1 MAFAALTIDINAKL
15 ANLEAGLKRAE
26 GAISGFGTKVDSLG
40 LAFARTFAAAGAV
53 AAIVGI
59 ERALSAT
66 VERMADLDDAA
77 ESTGASVEALSSLLN
92 TLSPTGVSLDQI
104 TDALGKLTRAMA
116 GADEESSKAGEAFK
130 LLGVS
135 TRDAA
140 GNLRPAEDVL
150 DDLVVAL
157 DGYADGT
164 NKTALVQAI
173 FGKSGAALLPML
185 KDLATRQREVA
196 TVTAEQAAAA
206 EDLQN
211 AWRTL
216 GTETDKLAEKLAGP
230 IVTTLAELVKL
241 FNEARTAGLGF
252 FDALQASTLPDSK
265 VAEEIDKQRIAI
277 DRLRAARKAEQATRE
292 KNPQL
297 QEDGTIAAI
306 DREIETRQKA
316 IEVLQR
322 RLDRIQPQVDGVT
335 PGGGVKKPN
344 APAPSGADP
353 KKTPKAEKP
362 AIDEFAR
369 SVDDRLAAALNKA
382 IEDAE
387 IFAATLSRLDELFF
401 AGIISAEDY
410 DRAIAT
416 LARTSASV
424 GKDGVGALNKE
435 LEEQAERL
443 RDMIDP
449 TRAYYREIDKIREL
463 LESGKITQV
472 EANAATAVIYGKI
485 DQILTTVPDKAR
497 EAEDAAK
504 QLGLTFSS
512 AFEDAIVG
520 GESLRDVLDGLGK
533 DVLRI
538 FIRQQFTQPLAGAIS
553 KGVSGLFGGETLFD
567 SLFGGKR
574 ELGGPVSAG
583 VPYLVGE
590 RGRELF
596 IPDSAGRV
604 VANDKLGGAGVNI
617 VNQFANGMT
626 PMDVANA
633 AHIAA
638 AQAKREILE
647 SMSRRGAFA
656 RG

>member
-40 LAFARTFAAAGAV
+40 LAFARAFAAAGAV

-216 GTETDKLAEKLAGP
+216 GTETDKLVDKLAGP
-230 IVTTLAELVKL
+230 LITTLADLVKL
-241 FNEARTAGLGF
+241 FNEARTSGLGF
-252 FDALQASTLPDSK
+252 FDSLQASTLPDSR
-265 VAEEIDKQRIAI
+265 VADEIDKQRIAI
-277 DRLRAARKAEQATRE
+277 DRLRASRKAEKETRR

-322 RLDRIQPQVDGVT
+322 RLGRIQPQVDGVT
-335 PGGGVKKPN
+335 PGGEVKKPT

-353 KKTPKAEKP
+353 KKPSRVEKP